1 MTSTNLYILW
11 IILPCIFIII
21 WSSWFYIIMHYKMEL
36 PHSHLFDSIL
46 ERDNCSLMA
55 VEMFQWRMEDNI
67 ERDQTPG
74 ADVYCTSV
82 RSGYCIPLLVDF
94 RFEFSRNRK

>member
-1 MTSTNLYILW
+1 
-11 IILPCIFIII
+11 
-21 WSSWFYIIMHYKMEL
+21 MHYKMEL

-46 ERDNCSLMA
+46 ERDNYSLMA

-67 ERDQTPG
+67 ERGQRPE

-82 RSGYCIPLLVDF
+82 RSGYCIPLLKGF
-94 RFEFSRNRK
+94 RFEFSRREK